1 MRPRDLILLC
11 STLALGALAGLAFLS
26 QDTFATVRPPNV
38 PGPVDAAAASTS
50 QDLHA
55 SVAEG
60 SAVRDGSSPAVAVEA
75 TAGRAGERND
85 TSTLTKGVIRGDIMV
100 AVSALGQ
107 LKTLTILVE
116 EQRSAIGPNGEVQR
130 PIRMMVPA
138 KMGLGSPTYEV
149 TDVPFSDH
157 PYAVSAYAE
166 GLNGIKRIVTM
177 DSNTER
183 VDGVPVVDAQLS
195 VTPPS
200 PYTVFVRD
208 QDNKPYLDTDVRLQ
222 PVGDPLGR
230 QRLTG
235 KTDGFGAAVFG
246 SVLAGDYQLFI
257 SSAGQL
263 LCDVQTIAV
272 HDGFHARLPQA
283 QSKAVVVPRGVQ
295 VELSVHDAAGYG
307 VAEANVKAVATDR
320 VRHTEIPGTTDA
332 QGRLVFPHLQ
342 PGTWHV
348 HIEKDGFQRAD
359 LQMNLSEGQEPQYRT
374 VRLVRLRW

>member
-26 QDTFATVRPPNV
+26 QETLATVRPPNA
-38 PGPVDAAAASTS
+38 PGAGSPPIAAEATG

-60 SAVRDGSSPAVAVEA
+60 SAVRDDSSPAIAVDGSA
-75 TAGRAGERND
+75 SRKHDPD
-85 TSTLTKGVIRGDIMV
+85 TSGWTKGVIRGDITV
-100 AVSALGQ
+100 AASIFGQ

-130 PIRMMVPA
+130 PVRMMVPA

-149 TDVPFSDH
+149 TDVPFSEH
-157 PYAVSAYAE
+157 PYKVSVYAE
-166 GLNGIKRIVTM
+166 GLNGNAGIVT
-177 DSNTER
+177 
-183 VDGVPVVDAQLS
+183 VDKDTPLVDVPLS

-200 PYTVFVRD
+200 PFTVFVRD
-208 QDNKPYLDTDVRLQ
+208 QDSKPYLDTDVRLQ

-230 QRLTG
+230 PRLTG

-246 SVLAGDYQLFI
+246 SVLTGDYQLFV

-263 LCDVQTIAV
+263 LCDVQTITV
-272 HDGFHARLPQA
+272 HASLHARHPQA
-283 QSKAVVVPRGVQ
+283 QSMSVVVPRGVQ

-348 HIEKDGFQRAD
+348 HVEKDGFQRAD
-359 LQMNLSEGQEPQYRT
+359 LQMTLSEGQEPQYRT

>member
-38 PGPVDAAAASTS
+38 PGPLGAAAAATS

-75 TAGRAGERND
+75 TAGRGSERTD
-85 TSTLTKGVIRGDIMV
+85 TSTWTKGVIRGDIQV
-100 AVSALGQ
+100 AVSALEN
-107 LKTLTILVE
+107 LKPLTILVE

-130 PIRMMVPA
+130 PVRMVVPA
-138 KMGLGSPTYEV
+138 KMGIGTPTFEV

-157 PYAVSAYAE
+157 PYLVSVYAE
-166 GLNGIKRIVTM
+166 GLNGGRRILTI
-177 DSNTER
+177 DENQKL
-183 VDGVPVVDAQLS
+183 VDDVVLRI
-195 VTPPS
+195 TPGS
-200 PYTVFVRD
+200 PFTVFVRD
-208 QDNKPYLDTDVRLQ
+208 QDAKPYLGTDVRLQ
-222 PVGDPLGR
+222 PVGEPLGR
-230 QRLTG
+230 PRQGG

-246 SVLAGDYQLFI
+246 SVLAGDYQLFV
-257 SSAGQL
+257 SESGQL

-272 HDGFHARLPQA
+272 HDHVSSPQ
-283 QSKAVVVPRGVQ
+283 STSVIVPRGVQ

-307 VAEANVKAVATDR
+307 IAEANVKAIATDR
-320 VRHTEIPGTTDA
+320 VRHTEIPGVTDA

-342 PGTWHV
+342 AGSWQLQ
-348 HIEKDGFQRAD
+348 IEKDGFQRAD
-359 LQMNLSEGQEPQYRT
+359 LQMNLTQGQEPQYRD